1 MISGTWYGPIM
12 CRVELATRVYP
23 GGVDDG
29 VDRGKWVYTVK
40 AIDWPDEYAFPTA
53 SRANSGFESTS
64 ALNLWELNND
74 ATTQYGVSVAT
85 LPGTYE
91 LKPVPVG
98 AFVMVWA
105 GSAKPDTQGFR
116 LALFQYPNQ
125 FDGACA

>member
-12 CRVELATRVYP
+12 CRVEAATRVYP

-53 SRANSGFESTS
+53 SRVDSGFESTS

-74 ATTQYGVSVAT
+74 ATTQYGITVSS
-85 LPGTYE
+85 LPGEFE
-91 LKPVPVG
+91 LQPVPIG
-98 AFVMVWA
+98 AFVMVWSA
-105 GSAKPDTQGFR
+105 SAKPDTQGFR
-116 LALFQYPNQ
+116 LALFTYPNQ
-125 FDGACA
+125 FDGTC